1 MVSEPRALPDLPV
14 LCYDSSNDHQEK
26 ALTLHVARF
35 TRYAM
40 TDLLLIRHATNDW
53 VGDRLAG
60 WTPDVH
66 LNEPGRGQAAALAD
80 RLAPW
85 PISAIYSSPLE
96 RAMETA
102 QAVAERHELAVVIE
116 EGVGE
121 SRYGDW
127 TGRSIQELAKTPEWL
142 QVQFTPGLAR
152 FPNGEALGEMQAR
165 AVAAVEGLRRLHPS
179 GVLAIFSHADVIKAV
194 AAYYAGMP
202 FDLFQRLVID
212 TASVTWIRF
221 TPHGPRII
229 RLNDTGALDPP
240 KPETDR
246 DQPAASADI
255 PDDTA
260 STAPD

>member
-1 MVSEPRALPDLPV
+1 MIQKKRL
-14 LCYDSSNDHQEK
+14 
-26 ALTLHVARF
+26 ARF
-35 TRYAM
+35 TSHLTRDTM

-60 WTPDVH
+60 WTPGVH
-66 LNEPGRGQAAALAD
+66 LNEPGRDQAVALAD
-80 RLAPW
+80 RLAAW
-85 PISAIYSSPLE
+85 PLSAIYSSPLE
-96 RAMETA
+96 RAVETA
-102 QAVAERHELAVVIE
+102 QAVAGRHDLDVVIE

-127 TGRSIQELAKTPEWL
+127 TGQSIKDLAKTPEWL

-165 AVAAVEGLRRLHPS
+165 AVAAVERLRRLHPS
-179 GVLAIFSHADVIKAV
+179 GVVAIFSHADVIKAV

-221 TPHGPRII
+221 TPHGPRLI
-229 RLNDTGALDPP
+229 RLNDTGALEPP
-240 KPETDR
+240 KPETGG
-246 DQPAASADI
+246 DQPAGNSDALDDAASPP
-255 PDDTA
+255 PD
-260 STAPD
+260 